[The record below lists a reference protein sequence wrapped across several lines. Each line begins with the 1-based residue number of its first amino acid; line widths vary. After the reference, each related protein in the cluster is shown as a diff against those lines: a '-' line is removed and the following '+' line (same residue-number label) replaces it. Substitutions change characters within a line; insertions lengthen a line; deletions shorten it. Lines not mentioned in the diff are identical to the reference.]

1 MLPSIFSENL
11 FDDFF
16 ADPFDMMPPRGHDP
30 LYGKHAKN
38 IMKTDIRE
46 TDGTYELDI
55 DLPGFKKEE
64 VNVDLN
70 DGCLTIHAE
79 KALDK
84 DEKDDNGKYIR
95 RERFAGSCSR
105 SFYVGENIEP
115 TDISAK
121 FEDGIL
127 KLSVPKE
134 VQKKLPQ
141 STAIAIE

>member
-1 MLPSIFSENL
+1 MLPSILSENL

-16 ADPFDMMPPRGHDP
+16 RDPFDMMVPHGHDP

-38 IMKTDIRE
+38 MMKTDVRE
-46 TDGTYELDI
+46 TDATYELDI
-55 DLPGFKKEE
+55 DLPGFKKED
-64 VNVDLN
+64 VNVELK
-70 DGCLTIHAE
+70 DGCLTINAA
-79 KALDK
+79 KSLDK
-84 DEKDDNGKYIR
+84 DEQDEHGKYIR

-105 SFYVGENIEP
+105 SFYVGENVQP
-115 TDISAK
+115 ADISAK

-134 VQKKLPQ
+134 EPKKLPQ